1 VSKQASSLRHFVT
14 ASPWRSRSAFLL
26 AGLLAAFALALPGR
40 AYESVLYEKT
50 SPYASIVVTDEGDGL
65 RALRFGR
72 NGVRQSLVKPGD
84 PEFLGLPY
92 TRVALTGLALCEEP
106 GRVLVVGL
114 GGGTLPA
121 FLRRHYPNAVI
132 DAVDI
137 DPEVAFVAREY
148 FGFREDDR
156 MRIHVT
162 DGRKFIESVRQPY
175 DVIFLD
181 AFGSD
186 AVPAHLTTQEFL
198 RAVRR
203 ATSPGGVVIGNI
215 WDRAYNRLYDSMVRT
230 YREVFDELFVVGVAD
245 SGNRI
250 LFALPRRQPLAR
262 DELARLV
269 RDSQAAK
276 RFRFDMGELVQ
287 RGLLPAEGD
296 GGGSVLRDAALKRK
310 VTSDE

>member
-1 VSKQASSLRHFVT
+1 
-14 ASPWRSRSAFLL
+14 
-26 AGLLAAFALALPGR
+26 
-40 AYESVLYEKT
+40 
-50 SPYASIVVTDEGDGL
+50 
-65 RALRFGR
+65 
-72 NGVRQSLVKPGD
+72 
-84 PEFLGLPY
+84 
-92 TRVALTGLALCEEP
+92 
-106 GRVLVVGL
+106 
-114 GGGTLPA
+114 
-121 FLRRHYPNAVI
+121 
-132 DAVDI
+132 
-137 DPEVAFVAREY
+137 
-148 FGFREDDR
+148 
-156 MRIHVT
+156 
-162 DGRKFIESVRQPY
+162 VRQPY

-203 ATSPGGVVIGNI
+203 AVSPGGVVIGNV

-262 DELARLV
+262 DELASLV
-269 RDSQAAK
+269 RDSPAAQ

>member
-1 VSKQASSLRHFVT
+1 VSENASSPRHRVT
-14 ASPWRSRSAFLL
+14 ASPRRSRRALLL
-26 AGLLAAFALALPGR
+26 AGVLAGVLAAPAV
-40 AYESVLYEKT
+40 AYEAVLYEKDSAYST
-50 SPYASIVVTDEGDGL
+50 IVVTDEGDGL

-84 PEFLGLPY
+84 PEFLGLSY
-92 TRVALTGLALCEEP
+92 TRVALTGLALCDEP
-106 GRVLVVGL
+106 RRMLVVGL

-121 FLRRHYPNAVI
+121 FLRRHYPDAVI

-148 FGFREDDR
+148 FGFREDAL
-156 MRIHVT
+156 MRIHVA

-175 DVIFLD
+175 DAIFLD

-203 ATSPGGVVIGNI
+203 AVSPGGVVIGNI

-250 LFALPRRQPLAR
+250 LLALPRRQPLAR
-262 DELARLV
+262 DELVRLV
-269 RDSQAAK
+269 RDSPAAK

-287 RGLLPAEGD
+287 RGLLTAEAER
-296 GGGSVLRDAALKRK
+296 GSVLRDATLEEK
-310 VTSDE
+310 